1 VAQKHL
7 PEGHFVEVWESVRH
21 RVFIPA
27 ESEQAALDEAIRR
40 AWEGKMPATV
50 CKRISASILT
60 FSGEVEPPQE

>member
-27 ESEQAALDEAIRR
+27 ETEQEALDEAIRR
-40 AWEGKMPATV
+40 AWKGEMPATV

-60 FSGEVEPPQE
+60 FSGGVEPPQD

>member
-1 VAQKHL
+1 MAQKHL
-7 PEGHFVEVWESVRH
+7 PEGHFVEVRESVRH

-40 AWEGKMPATV
+40 AWKGEMPATV

-60 FSGEVEPPQE
+60 FSGGVEPPQE